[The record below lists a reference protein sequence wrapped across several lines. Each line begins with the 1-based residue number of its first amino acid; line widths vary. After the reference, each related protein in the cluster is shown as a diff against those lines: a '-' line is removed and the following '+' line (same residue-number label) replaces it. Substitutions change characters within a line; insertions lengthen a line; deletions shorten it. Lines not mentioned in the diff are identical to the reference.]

1 MKKAVCMVMVVFV
14 LMMLVIVPVQAVSL
28 PKIEI
33 TSINGENHT
42 FLELNT
48 DGVNLRTGP
57 GTSYTSLGLMYMP
70 CTCLLLDQENDNN
83 GNLWVKVQE
92 KNMEGRIG
100 WAMARFFNR

>member
-1 MKKAVCMVMVVFV
+1 MKKAVSMVMAVFV
-14 LMMLVIVPVQAVSL
+14 FMVVMIIPVHAVSL
-28 PKIEI
+28 PKVEV

-70 CTCLLLDQENDNN
+70 CTCLLLDQETDDN
-83 GNLWVKVQE
+83 GDLWVKIQE
-92 KNMEGRIG
+92 RNMEGRIG